1 MSFFFKFNSNNYV
14 NKRINVRE
22 VVPVHRLHKAHYYSE
37 EYIIMMKKIIIA
49 IDSRVEDLE
58 VEVLKNDQNQPCV
71 ILKIKLIDEINEL
84 LNLRFNI

>member
-1 MSFFFKFNSNNYV
+1 
-14 NKRINVRE
+14 
-22 VVPVHRLHKAHYYSE
+22 
-37 EYIIMMKKIIIA
+37 MMKKIIIA